1 MKHFPAVKKQR
12 AAVLVVALIMLLA
25 LTLLAVSNL
34 RGVTLELRMTANR
47 ATTERLYH
55 LADAALREG
64 ELRLYQ
70 STYVKGALE
79 PSKTNCTKNNK
90 LSDVAN
96 NKSCLLGPMTD
107 QQLEQFFKQPLSFLK
122 SNYAGYDAV
131 TGEQVNTASH
141 NATLAWMP
149 YRGLGSSE
157 GHYFQASQE
166 QRAFWNTY
174 LLMTAAQDNAA
185 VNPEYGAALEGR
197 GTYYFL
203 VTAQAND
210 QVVVQSTVAVS
221 YLGLNN

>member
-1 MKHFPAVKKQR
+1 MKNFPAVKKQR
-12 AAVLVVALIMLLA
+12 AAVLVIALIMLLA

-47 ATTERLYH
+47 AATERLYS

-70 STYVKGALE
+70 STYVQGALE
-79 PSKTNCTKNNK
+79 PNKASCTKNNK
-90 LSDVAN
+90 LRDGA
-96 NKSCLLGPMTD
+96 NKSCLLEPMTD
-107 QQLEQFFKQPLSFLK
+107 NQLQQFFKQPLSFIK
-122 SNYAGYDAV
+122 KNYAGYDAV

-149 YRGLGSSE
+149 YRGLDSNQSR
-157 GHYFQASQE
+157 YFQPSQE

-174 LLMTAAQDNAA
+174 LLMTGVQDNAA

-210 QVVVQSTVAVS
+210 QVAVQSTVALS

>member
-1 MKHFPAVKKQR
+1 MKNFPAVRKQR

-25 LTLLAVSNL
+25 LSLLAVSNL

-47 ATTERLYH
+47 AATERLYN

-70 STYVKGALE
+70 STYMLGGPE
-79 PSKTNCTKNNK
+79 PNKANCTKNNK
-90 LSDVAN
+90 LN
-96 NKSCLLGPMTD
+96 NASNTQLCLLEPMTD
-107 QQLEQFFKQPLSFLK
+107 EQLAQFIQQPLSFLK

-149 YRGLGSSE
+149 YRGLDSSE
-157 GHYFQASQE
+157 SHYFQASQE
-166 QRAFWNTY
+166 QRAFWNAY
-174 LLMTAAQDNAA
+174 LLMMGAQDNAA
-185 VNPEYGAALEGR
+185 VNPEYGAVLEGK
-197 GTYYFL
+197 GTFYFL

>member
-1 MKHFPAVKKQR
+1 MKNFPAVRKQR

-47 ATTERLYH
+47 AANERLYN

-70 STYVKGALE
+70 STYVQEALE
-79 PSKTNCTKNNK
+79 PNKANCTKNNK
-90 LSDVAN
+90 LSDAAN
-96 NKSCLLGPMTD
+96 NKPCLLEPMTD
-107 QQLEQFFKQPLSFLK
+107 AQLQHFFKQPLRFIK

-131 TGEQVNTASH
+131 TGEQVNSTSH

-149 YRGLGSSE
+149 YRGLDTNESR
-157 GHYFQASQE
+157 YFQPSQE
-166 QRAFWNTY
+166 QRAFWNAY
-174 LLMTAAQDNAA
+174 LLMTGVQDNAA
-185 VNPEYGAALEGR
+185 ANPEYGAALEGR
-197 GTYYFL
+197 GTFYFM

-210 QVVVQSTVAVS
+210 QVAVQSTVAVS

>member
-1 MKHFPAVKKQR
+1 MKNFPAVRKQR
-12 AAVLVVALIMLLA
+12 AAVLVIALIMLLA

-47 ATTERLYH
+47 AATERLYN

-70 STYVKGALE
+70 STYVPEALE
-79 PSKTNCTKNNK
+79 PNKASCTKNNK
-90 LSDVAN
+90 LSDAAN
-96 NKSCLLGPMTD
+96 KPCLLEPMTD
-107 QQLEQFFKQPLSFLK
+107 NQLQHFFKQPLSFIK
-122 SNYAGYDAV
+122 KNYAGYDAV

-149 YRGLGSSE
+149 YRGLDSNQSR
-157 GHYFQASQE
+157 YFQPSQE

-174 LLMTAAQDNAA
+174 LLMTGVQDNAA

-210 QVVVQSTVAVS
+210 QVAVQSTVALS

>member
-1 MKHFPAVKKQR
+1 MKRFTAVKKQR

-47 ATTERLYH
+47 AATERLYN

-70 STYVKGALE
+70 STDVQGALE
-79 PSKTNCTKNNK
+79 ADKASCTKNNT
-90 LSDVAN
+90 LSAAAN
-96 NKSCLLGPMTD
+96 KPCLLEPMTNN
-107 QQLEQFFKQPLSFLK
+107 QLQQFFKQPLSFLK
-122 SNYAGYDAV
+122 SNYAGYDAI
-131 TGEQVNTASH
+131 TGEQVNTASS

-149 YRGLGSSE
+149 YRGLDSNQS
-157 GHYFQASQE
+157 HYFQPSQE

-174 LLMTAAQDNAA
+174 LLLMGAQDNAA
-185 VNPEYGAALEGR
+185 ANPEYGAALEGR
-197 GTYYFL
+197 GTFYFL

-210 QVVVQSTVAVS
+210 QVAVQSTMAVS